1 MSVPTDS
8 CNHCVATSQNKIQNI
23 FITPESFLMALS
35 VNPRSCTHFTHFTQ
49 ATRVLPA
56 FYHHRFSLPVPVLHV
71 SEII

>member
-35 VNPRSCTHFTHFTQ
+35 VNPRSCTHFTQ